1 MRTSAPL
8 SALVLANYVLLALSQ
23 TTTTTI
29 TPTISTTTSTR
40 PGFKPNLGPDSDD
53 AAGSAPLPLTNQ
65 GDSTTKSVNLGVD
78 FAIGISVFIL
88 FVLLALLRAVY
99 VQRKQAAAEVANTPI
114 GDYSKLEDS
123 K

>member
-8 SALVLANYVLLALSQ
+8 SALVLAKYVLLALSQ

-29 TPTISTTTSTR
+29 TPTISTTTPTR
-40 PGFKPNLGPDSDD
+40 PGLKPNLGPDD

-99 VQRKQAAAEVANTPI
+99 VQRKQAAAEVASAPI